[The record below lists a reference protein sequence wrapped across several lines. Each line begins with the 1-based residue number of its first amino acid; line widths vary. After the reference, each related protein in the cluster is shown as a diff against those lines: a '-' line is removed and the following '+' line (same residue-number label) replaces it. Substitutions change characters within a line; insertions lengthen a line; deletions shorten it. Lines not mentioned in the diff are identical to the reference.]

1 MIKKKRIFM
10 YFAVALILSGCNSDI
25 QSAADES
32 ASTET
37 IINPPNMGDTD
48 QNNSSSEND
57 LISNE
62 VERLTKESVVES
74 KPSNWYIRLIA
85 EDINRAIKVENTQL
99 GELEESNAVQKHTL
113 KALSPFGS
121 NYLDIVFVD
130 PDGIE
135 SGAYKTN
142 FHTYQEDMENRWRF
156 TVKTDDVNAQIL
168 LTWRGLYVLTPY
180 IDNQG
185 RIRYRESLSLTNPLY
200 RQMKLVDIS
209 SGQELAAVAD
219 GKVKTYIFNMD
230 GQNERTFSWVLQ
242 TEDVNIPVVTNKLSA
257 PRAKMIK
264 KDSTVVKQK
273 IMSKKAE
280 AFDLSTPPMIK

>member
-1 MIKKKRIFM
+1 M